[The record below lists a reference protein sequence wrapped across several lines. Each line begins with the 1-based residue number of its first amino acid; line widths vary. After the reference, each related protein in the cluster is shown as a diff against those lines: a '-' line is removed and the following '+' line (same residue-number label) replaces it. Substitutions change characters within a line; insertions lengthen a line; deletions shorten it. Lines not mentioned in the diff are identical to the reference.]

1 MKIQSINNLK
11 TNFKGVLNS
20 KLLLNG
26 LEFTAKNGTLVSA
39 GAMFGLSAI
48 CRPLSILAAPKAD
61 KKDKQYA
68 CAKSLASSAV
78 GLGLAAL
85 ITTPVAKA
93 IEKIDKNP
101 EKFLNSDTI
110 KNLSK
115 GAKNVTKSG
124 AYKFSAQLFKLGS
137 GILTSYPKAA
147 LTTMFVPAFMAAV
160 FNKQSK
166 TDIQSPQNDT
176 QIDKSLSFKGKY
188 NGINGLKDKFTDKLA
203 HKFADIINKP
213 SVQEFSKKHADSN
226 FAQHIFCA
234 TDVVTTGLTVNEI
247 TRSKRIN
254 SENKKALIINSSVA
268 CGLTIGASY
277 GIDKI
282 TEKPMNKFV
291 EKFKAAN
298 KNSPKLDKYL
308 EGIKIA
314 KPIAVLGGLYYIA
327 IPFVST
333 ILADKFKNANTNDK
347 A

>member
-1 MKIQSINNLK
+1 MKIQNVNNSK

-26 LEFTAKNGTLVSA
+26 LEFTAKNGALISA

-78 GLGLAAL
+78 GLGLTAL
-85 ITTPVAKA
+85 ITAPVVNA

-101 EKFLNSDTI
+101 EKFLNADTI
-110 KNLSK
+110 KNLSN
-115 GAKNVTKSG
+115 GAKDITKSK
-124 AYKFSAQLFKLGS
+124 AYKLSSQLFKLGS
-137 GILTSYPKAA
+137 GILTTYPKAA
-147 LTTMFVPAFMAAV
+147 LTTMFIPSFMTAV
-160 FNKQSK
+160 FNKQKDVTVSEPILNAPK
-166 TDIQSPQNDT
+166 ENN
-176 QIDKSLSFKGKY
+176 LSFRGKFKGLSEIK
-188 NGINGLKDKFTDKLA
+188 NKVRDKLA
-203 HKFADIINKP
+203 LKFADIINKP
-213 SVQEFSKKHADSN
+213 SVQAFSKKHAESN

-234 TDVVTTGLTVNEI
+234 TDVATTGFTINEI
-247 TRSKRIN
+247 SKSKKIN
-254 SENKKALIINSSVA
+254 NENKKTLILNSSIA

-282 TEKPMNKFV
+282 TEKPVNKFV

-314 KPIAVLGGLYYIA
+314 KPIAILGGLYYIA
-327 IPFVST
+327 IPFIST
-333 ILADKFKNANTNDK
+333 ILADKFKTPK
-347 A
+347 S